1 MLLTDGVITAAAAL
15 FDGGAGI
22 THPELGDLF
31 RRAGVAEVD
40 PDVEAGSKKHRVQ
53 AVLTAVAQTD
63 KERRVLQ
70 AILDKMRAAGY
81 LGEGS
86 LDALRREMRLAGW
99 SLDED
104 AQISHQ
110 LHLDSAP
117 ALRREIAEIR
127 RRVSSNPHDAPLL
140 VGSAKELVESAA
152 RIVLRDTGV
161 EVSKSDGFD
170 KLLAQAL
177 ASLGLNHEG
186 TDVAEIRQLLEW
198 AKKTGMALNKL
209 RNEYGTGHGRE
220 SAPELPVHV
229 ARYAV
234 RAGLNLADL
243 LIEALDERQRTD

>member
-22 THPELGDLF
+22 THPDLGDLF
-31 RRAGVAEVD
+31 RGAGVAAFD
-40 PDVEAGSKKHRVQ
+40 PEAEAGSKKRRVQ

-63 KERRVLQ
+63 KERPVLQ

-86 LDALRREMRLAGW
+86 LDALSKELRLAGW

-117 ALRREIAEIR
+117 VLRREIAELR

-140 VGSAKELVESAA
+140 VGSAKELVESAM
-152 RIVLRDTGV
+152 RIVLTETGHR
-161 EVSKSDGFD
+161 VSKGEGFE
-170 KLLAQAL
+170 KLLGQAL
-177 ASLGLNHEG
+177 AALGLDHEG
-186 TDVAEIRQLLEW
+186 TDAAEIRQLFDS

-220 SAPELPVHV
+220 SRPELPEHV